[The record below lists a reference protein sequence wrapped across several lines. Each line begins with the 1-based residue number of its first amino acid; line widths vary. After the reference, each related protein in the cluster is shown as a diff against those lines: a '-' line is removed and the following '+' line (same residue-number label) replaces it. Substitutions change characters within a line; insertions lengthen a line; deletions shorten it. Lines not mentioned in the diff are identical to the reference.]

1 LRANPV
7 PLALSSLNFGKSLP
21 SLAPDLVVQIR
32 VRRLVKILFLITD
45 RNLALK
51 FVRIF
56 SRIHEMAPIVRAVA
70 DSGVQIVY
78 AEPLSRHPPGLNR
91 HRGIGIK
98 KAGSETWEDLNDVKL
113 FQLEWTIQA
122 PGLDSGSVFLPRL
135 GMLPRE
141 LEEEMMKLAR
151 AGASFDNT
159 GCFIYASVMKAIDAL
174 PREWI
179 TINPSLPGYP
189 RGDDVVISLPEVAS
203 GLQDSMKEVNP
214 QTGMEIQKKFEFR
227 TALPEAGSHP
237 DEIVDLEHLYFI
249 QVLPNELPSY
259 HFWATENDTPTAR
272 KGYHDR
278 RIYTWFSRNA
288 NTSNPD
294 SNIKQGL
301 HETTLP
307 RDANGSSSTNGPPA
321 LTTSRPSAGRQRS
334 ARNTSST
341 KPGVDTKISKN
352 KNRPGKTKNR
362 PSKNNIDRS
371 YRPPKAEEEELQE
384 VKLNKRKKK
393 VAEDAQLYKP
403 KLDDDE
409 EDSQQAKINRRR
421 LKISGDAKSYK
432 PDRIGTRMTRK

>member
-1 LRANPV
+1 MAAENNELTISLWVYKLRSNRV
-7 PLALSSLNFGKSLP
+7 PLTLSSFSFGKSLP
-21 SLAPDLVVQIR
+21 SLASDLVVQIR
-32 VRRLVKILFLITD
+32 VRRLVKILFLSTD
-45 RNLALK
+45 RDPTLK
-51 FVRIF
+51 LVRIF
-56 SRIHEMAPIVRAVA
+56 SRIHKMAPIVRAVA
-70 DSGVQIVY
+70 DSGIQIVY
-78 AEPLSRHPPGLNR
+78 TEPLSRHPPGLNR

-98 KAGSETWEDLNDVKL
+98 KAGSETWEDLYDVKL

-135 GMLPRE
+135 GMPPRE
-141 LEEEMMKLAR
+141 PGEEMMKLAR

-159 GCFIYASVMKAIDAL
+159 GWFIYASVMKAIDAL

-179 TINPSLPGYP
+179 TITPSPPGYP
-189 RGDDVVISLPEVAS
+189 RGDDVAISLPEVAS
-203 GLQDSMKEVNP
+203 GLQDSMKEVDA
-214 QTGMEIQKKFEFR
+214 QTGKEIQKKFEFR

-249 QVLPNELPSY
+249 QLLPNEFPSY

-301 HETTLP
+301 RETTLP
-307 RDANGSSSTNGPPA
+307 RDTNGSSSTNGLPA
-321 LTTSRPSAGRQRS
+321 STTSKPSAGRQRS
-334 ARNTSST
+334 AKNTLST
-341 KPGVDTKISKN
+341 KPGADTKISKN
-352 KNRPGKTKNR
+352 KNRP
-362 PSKNNIDRS
+362 SKNKIDRS

-403 KLDDDE
+403 ELDDDE
-409 EDSQQAKINRRR
+409 EDPQQAKINRRR
-421 LKISGDAKSYK
+421 LKV
-432 PDRIGTRMTRK
+432 